1 VPDEPRLRFPRAGR
15 LTKRSEF
22 QRVFRK
28 GSRSEGR
35 YLVAIGLRSDR
46 PRSRLGLSVGR
57 RLGGAVQRNRAKRLL
72 RECFRKHGGGAT
84 AALDIIL
91 VAKPALR
98 GCAAAVAEAEFLR
111 CLGALARGGRPG
123 HARATPGD

>member
-1 VPDEPRLRFPRAGR
+1 LPATPRQRFPRAGR

-35 YLVAIGLRSDR
+35 YIVAIGLRNGR
-46 PRSRLGLSVGR
+46 PSSRLGLSVGR
-57 RLGGAVQRNRAKRLL
+57 RLGGAVERNRAKRLL
-72 RECFRKHGGGAT
+72 RECFRRHDAGTDAG
-84 AALDIIL
+84 LDVIL

-98 GCAAAVAEAEFLR
+98 GSAAGAVAAEFLR
-111 CLGALARGGRPG
+111 CLGALARAGRAGRSRP
-123 HARATPGD
+123 AAGD